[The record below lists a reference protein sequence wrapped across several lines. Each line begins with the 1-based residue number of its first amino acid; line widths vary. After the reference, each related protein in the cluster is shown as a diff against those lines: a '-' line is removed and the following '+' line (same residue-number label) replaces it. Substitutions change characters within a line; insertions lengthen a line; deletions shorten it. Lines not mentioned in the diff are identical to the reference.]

1 MTTHYERLGGEA
13 KVRELAETFYRIMD
27 TDPNAKTIRALHP
40 FSLHE
45 STEKFFYFL
54 SGWTGGP
61 PLYTDRFGH
70 PRLRARHLPFP
81 IGEKERD
88 EWLYCMQKALNEVV
102 ADESLKFELLG
113 SFARTADFM
122 RNKEG

>member
-1 MTTHYERLGGEA
+1 MTHYERLGGEH
-13 KVRELAETFYRIMD
+13 KVREIAETFYRIMD

-40 FSLHE
+40 FSLVE
-45 STEKFFYFL
+45 STEKFFFFL

-61 PLYTDRFGH
+61 PLYMDRYGH

-88 EWLYCMQKALNEVV
+88 EWLYCMQKTLNEVV
-102 ADESLKFELLG
+102 EDETLRYELIG

-122 RNKEG
+122 RNKED